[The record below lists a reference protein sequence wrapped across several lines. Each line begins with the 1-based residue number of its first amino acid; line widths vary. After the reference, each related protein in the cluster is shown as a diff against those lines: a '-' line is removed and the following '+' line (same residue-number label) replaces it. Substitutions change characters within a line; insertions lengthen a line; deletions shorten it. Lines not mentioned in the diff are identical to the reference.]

1 MADDGA
7 DLDSWLMYCGSMERN
22 EPIVFNFLKESGV
35 LPLTGLDDVT
45 HLIQL
50 AIAPVFLLNAVAS
63 IIGVLINRLS
73 RAVDRTRVL
82 DERLNQADHQHAER
96 NKHEREVLR
105 HRMRL
110 IYLALTCEVLCALF
124 VGLLIA
130 AGFVGA
136 IAGANFSSGIAG
148 LFVLAMAA
156 FIGGLT
162 VFLREIFLAVAST
175 RDSMR

>member
-1 MADDGA
+1 
-7 DLDSWLMYCGSMERN
+7 L
-22 EPIVFNFLKESGV
+22 F
-35 LPLTGLDDVT
+35 PLTNLTDVT

-73 RAVDRTRVL
+73 RAVDRIRVL
-82 DERLNQADHQHAER
+82 DDRLSR
-96 NKHEREVLR
+96 NDLNTAVGDGRELQVLR
-105 HRMRL
+105 RRLWL

-130 AGFVGA
+130 TGFVGA
-136 IAGANFSSGIAG
+136 VLGVGVSLGIAC
-148 LFVLAMAA
+148 LFVFAMAA
-156 FIGGLT
+156 FIVGLT

>member
-1 MADDGA
+1 M
-7 DLDSWLMYCGSMERN
+7 
-22 EPIVFNFLKESGV
+22 
-35 LPLTGLDDVT
+35 LPLANLTDVT

-82 DERLNQADHQHAER
+82 DERLSRTGLDTAEQDT
-96 NKHEREVLR
+96 RELQVLR
-105 HRMRL
+105 RRLWL

-124 VGLLIA
+124 VGMLIA

-136 IAGANFSSGIAG
+136 VLGANVSLGIAG
-148 LFVLAMAA
+148 LFVLAMTA
-156 FIGGLT
+156 FIAGLA
-162 VFLREIFLAVAST
+162 VFLREIFLAVANT
-175 RDSMR
+175 RGRMR

>member
-1 MADDGA
+1 M
-7 DLDSWLMYCGSMERN
+7 
-22 EPIVFNFLKESGV
+22 F
-35 LPLTGLDDVT
+35 PLTNLTDVT

-82 DERLNQADHQHAER
+82 DDRVSRAEPGDVKR
-96 NKHEREVLR
+96 DKMELQVLR
-105 HRMRL
+105 RRLWL

-136 IAGANFSSGIAG
+136 MFGVNASLGIAS

-156 FIGGLT
+156 FIIGLT
-162 VFLREIFLAVAST
+162 VFLREIFLAVVST
-175 RDSMR
+175 RDRML

>member
-1 MADDGA
+1 MFP
-7 DLDSWLMYCGSMERN
+7 L
-22 EPIVFNFLKESGV
+22 SG
-35 LPLTGLDDVT
+35 LTDVT

-82 DERLNQADHQHAER
+82 DERLNQVDRKDAER
-96 NKHEREVLR
+96 NKTEREVLR
-105 HRMRL
+105 NRMKL

-136 IAGANFSSGIAG
+136 IAGANFSLGIAA

-162 VFLREIFLAVAST
+162 VFLREIFLAVGST
-175 RDSMR
+175 QDNMR

>member
-1 MADDGA
+1 M
-7 DLDSWLMYCGSMERN
+7 
-22 EPIVFNFLKESGV
+22 
-35 LPLTGLDDVT
+35 LPLSNLTDVT

-73 RAVDRTRVL
+73 RAVDRIRTLDDRLSRVEL
-82 DERLNQADHQHAER
+82 KDRERV
-96 NKHEREVLR
+96 ERELQVLR
-105 HRMRL
+105 RRLWL
-110 IYLALTCEVLCALF
+110 IYTALVCEVLCALF

-136 IAGANFSSGIAG
+136 MLGAKVSLGIAS
-148 LFVLAMAA
+148 LFMFAMAA
-156 FIGGLT
+156 FIVGLT
-162 VFLREIFLAVAST
+162 VFLREIFLAVVST

>member
-1 MADDGA
+1 M
-7 DLDSWLMYCGSMERN
+7 
-22 EPIVFNFLKESGV
+22 
-35 LPLTGLDDVT
+35 LPLANLTDVT

-73 RAVDRTRVL
+73 RAVDRIRVL
-82 DERLNQADHQHAER
+82 DDRLSRAELNTAER
-96 NKHEREVLR
+96 DSGELQVLR
-105 HRMRL
+105 RRLWL
-110 IYLALTCEVLCALF
+110 IYLALTCEVLCGLF

-136 IAGANFSSGIAG
+136 VLGANLSLGIAC

-175 RDSMR
+175 RDRMR

>member
-1 MADDGA
+1 MFS
-7 DLDSWLMYCGSMERN
+7 L
-22 EPIVFNFLKESGV
+22 SG
-35 LPLTGLDDVT
+35 LTDVT

-82 DERLNQADHQHAER
+82 DARLHQTDGESA
-96 NKHEREVLR
+96 KQDQKEREVLR
-105 HRMRL
+105 YRLKL

-130 AGFVGA
+130 TGFVGA
-136 IAGANFSSGIAG
+136 AAGANFSLAIAG

-156 FIGGLT
+156 FISGLT
-162 VFLREIFLAVAST
+162 VFLREIFIAVAST

>member
-1 MADDGA
+1 LLSLA
-7 DLDSWLMYCGSMERN
+7 N
-22 EPIVFNFLKESGV
+22 
-35 LPLTGLDDVT
+35 LTDVT

-73 RAVDRTRVL
+73 RSVDRIRVL
-82 DERLNQADHQHAER
+82 DDRLSRTELNAAGRDGAELQ
-96 NKHEREVLR
+96 VLR
-105 HRMRL
+105 RRLWL

-124 VGLLIA
+124 VGMLIA

-136 IAGANFSSGIAG
+136 VLGVNVSAGIAG
-148 LFVLAMAA
+148 LFVSAMAA
-156 FIGGLT
+156 FIVGLA

-175 RDSMR
+175 RDRMR

>member
-1 MADDGA
+1 
-7 DLDSWLMYCGSMERN
+7 LLSL
-22 EPIVFNFLKESGV
+22 SG
-35 LPLTGLDDVT
+35 LTDVT

-82 DERLNQADHQHAER
+82 DERLGQKERMDVEQNQSER
-96 NKHEREVLR
+96 QVLR
-105 HRMRL
+105 RRLRL

-136 IAGANFSSGIAG
+136 ITGATFALGIAG
-148 LFVLAMAA
+148 LFVLAMMA

-175 RDSMR
+175 RNSMR

>member
-1 MADDGA
+1 
-7 DLDSWLMYCGSMERN
+7 LLSL
-22 EPIVFNFLKESGV
+22 SG
-35 LPLTGLDDVT
+35 LTDVT

-73 RAVDRTRVL
+73 RTVDRTRVL
-82 DERLNQADHQHAER
+82 DERLKQNDPKSAERDHAER
-96 NKHEREVLR
+96 LVLR
-105 HRMRL
+105 RRLRL

-130 AGFVGA
+130 GGFVGA
-136 IAGANFSSGIAG
+136 IAGANFSLGIAA
-148 LFVLAMAA
+148 LFVMAMMA

-162 VFLREIFLAVAST
+162 VFLREIFLAVAHT

>member
-1 MADDGA
+1 MFP
-7 DLDSWLMYCGSMERN
+7 L
-22 EPIVFNFLKESGV
+22 SG
-35 LPLTGLDDVT
+35 LNDVT

-63 IIGVLINRLS
+63 IIGVLINLLS
-73 RAVDRTRVL
+73 RAIDRNRVL
-82 DERLNQADHQHAER
+82 DERLNQTDRKGAER
-96 NKHEREVLR
+96 DESERQILR
-105 HRMRL
+105 RRLRL

-136 IAGANFSSGIAG
+136 IAGANFSLAIAA

-156 FIGGLT
+156 FIAGLT
-162 VFLREIFLAVAST
+162 VFLREIFLALAST
-175 RDSMR
+175 RESRR

>member
-1 MADDGA
+1 
-7 DLDSWLMYCGSMERN
+7 
-22 EPIVFNFLKESGV
+22 V
-35 LPLTGLDDVT
+35 LPLANLTDVT

-82 DERLNQADHQHAER
+82 DERLSKAGLDTAEQDR
-96 NKHEREVLR
+96 QELQVLR
-105 HRMRL
+105 RRLWL
-110 IYLALTCEVLCALF
+110 IYTALTCEVLCALF

-136 IAGANFSSGIAG
+136 VLGANVSLGIAG
-148 LFVLAMAA
+148 LFVLAMTA
-156 FIGGLT
+156 FIAGLA
-162 VFLREIFLAVAST
+162 VFLREIFLAVANT
-175 RDSMR
+175 RDRMR

>member
-1 MADDGA
+1 M
-7 DLDSWLMYCGSMERN
+7 
-22 EPIVFNFLKESGV
+22 
-35 LPLTGLDDVT
+35 LPLTGLNDVT

-73 RAVDRTRVL
+73 RAVDCTRVL
-82 DERLNQADHQHAER
+82 DERLQQTDHPPAER
-96 NKHEREVLR
+96 YKRERKVLR

-110 IYLALTCEVLCALF
+110 IYVALTCEVLCALF

-136 IAGANFSSGIAG
+136 IADANFALGIAG
-148 LFVLAMAA
+148 LFVLAMIA

-175 RDSMR
+175 RDSLR

>member
-1 MADDGA
+1 M
-7 DLDSWLMYCGSMERN
+7 
-22 EPIVFNFLKESGV
+22 F
-35 LPLTGLDDVT
+35 PLTNLTDVT

-73 RAVDRTRVL
+73 RAVDRIRVL
-82 DERLNQADHQHAER
+82 DDRLSR
-96 NKHEREVLR
+96 NDLNTAVGDGRELQVLR
-105 HRMRL
+105 RRLWL

-130 AGFVGA
+130 TGFVGA
-136 IAGANFSSGIAG
+136 VLGVGVSLGIAC
-148 LFVLAMAA
+148 LFVFAMAA
-156 FIGGLT
+156 FIVGLT

>member
-1 MADDGA
+1 MY
-7 DLDSWLMYCGSMERN
+7 LFSIKDSSL
-22 EPIVFNFLKESGV
+22 
-35 LPLTGLDDVT
+35 LPLSGLNDVT

-82 DERLNQADHQHAER
+82 DERLKQEDHKDVER
-96 NKHEREVLR
+96 NENERKVLR
-105 HRMRL
+105 HRMQL

-130 AGFVGA
+130 AGFLGA
-136 IAGANFSSGIAG
+136 ISGANFSLGIAG

-162 VFLREIFLAVAST
+162 VFLREIFLAVVST
-175 RDSMR
+175 RNSMR

>member
-1 MADDGA
+1 MC
-7 DLDSWLMYCGSMERN
+7 SGST
-22 EPIVFNFLKESGV
+22 EPDRTKRSQFVFGFLEELGV
-35 LPLTGLDDVT
+35 LPLTGLNDVT

-82 DERLNQADHQHAER
+82 DERLKQAEQQHAGR
-96 NKHEREVLR
+96 YTREREILR

-136 IAGANFSSGIAG
+136 IAGANFALGIAG
-148 LFVLAMAA
+148 LFVLAMGA

>member
-1 MADDGA
+1 
-7 DLDSWLMYCGSMERN
+7 L
-22 EPIVFNFLKESGV
+22 
-35 LPLTGLDDVT
+35 LPLPNLTDVT

-73 RAVDRTRVL
+73 RAVDRIRVL
-82 DERLNQADHQHAER
+82 DERLSRADPTTAER
-96 NKHEREVLR
+96 DRRELEVLR
-105 HRMRL
+105 RRLWL

-136 IAGANFSSGIAG
+136 VLGANVSLGIAG
-148 LFVLAMAA
+148 LFVFAMAA
-156 FIGGLT
+156 FIVGLT
-162 VFLREIFLAVAST
+162 VFLREIFLAVVST
-175 RDSMR
+175 RDRMR

>member
-1 MADDGA
+1 
-7 DLDSWLMYCGSMERN
+7 
-22 EPIVFNFLKESGV
+22 VF
-35 LPLTGLDDVT
+35 PLTNLTDVT

-73 RAVDRTRVL
+73 RAVDRIRVL
-82 DERLNQADHQHAER
+82 DERLSRAGPGTEARDEMELQ
-96 NKHEREVLR
+96 VLR
-105 HRMRL
+105 RRLWL

-136 IAGANFSSGIAG
+136 VLGANVSLGIAC
-148 LFVLAMAA
+148 LFVFAMAA
-156 FIGGLT
+156 FIVGLT
-162 VFLREIFLAVAST
+162 VFLREIFLAVVST
-175 RDSMR
+175 RDRMR

>member
-1 MADDGA
+1 VEAWSRTKPSI
-7 DLDSWLMYCGSMERN
+7 L
-22 EPIVFNFLKESGV
+22 NFLKESGV
-35 LPLTGLDDVT
+35 LPLSGLDDVT

-82 DERLNQADHQHAER
+82 DERLNQADHQNAER
-96 NKHEREVLR
+96 NKQEREVLR

-136 IAGANFSSGIAG
+136 IAGVNFALGIAG
-148 LFVLAMAA
+148 LFVLAMGA

-175 RDSMR
+175 RESMR

>member
-1 MADDGA
+1 M
-7 DLDSWLMYCGSMERN
+7 
-22 EPIVFNFLKESGV
+22 F
-35 LPLTGLDDVT
+35 PLTNLTDVT

-73 RAVDRTRVL
+73 RAVDRIRVL
-82 DERLNQADHQHAER
+82 DERLSRAGPGTEARDEMELQ
-96 NKHEREVLR
+96 VLR
-105 HRMRL
+105 RRLWL

-136 IAGANFSSGIAG
+136 VLGANVSLGIAC
-148 LFVLAMAA
+148 LFVFAMAA
-156 FIGGLT
+156 FIVGLT
-162 VFLREIFLAVAST
+162 VFLREIFLAVVST
-175 RDSMR
+175 RDRMR

>member
-1 MADDGA
+1 M
-7 DLDSWLMYCGSMERN
+7 LSL
-22 EPIVFNFLKESGV
+22 SG
-35 LPLTGLDDVT
+35 LSDVT

-82 DERLNQADHQHAER
+82 DERLNQKEGKNLER
-96 NKHEREVLR
+96 NESEREVLR
-105 HRMRL
+105 RRLRL

-136 IAGANFSSGIAG
+136 ITGANFSLGIAA
-148 LFVLAMAA
+148 LFVFAMAA

>member
-1 MADDGA
+1 M
-7 DLDSWLMYCGSMERN
+7 
-22 EPIVFNFLKESGV
+22 
-35 LPLTGLDDVT
+35 LPLSGIDDVT

-96 NKHEREVLR
+96 NRQEREVLR

-110 IYLALTCEVLCALF
+110 IFAVLSPSL
-124 VGLLIA
+124 
-130 AGFVGA
+130 
-136 IAGANFSSGIAG
+136 
-148 LFVLAMAA
+148 
-156 FIGGLT
+156 
-162 VFLREIFLAVAST
+162 
-175 RDSMR
+175 

>member
-1 MADDGA
+1 LLSLA
-7 DLDSWLMYCGSMERN
+7 N
-22 EPIVFNFLKESGV
+22 
-35 LPLTGLDDVT
+35 LTDVT

-73 RAVDRTRVL
+73 RSVDRIRVL
-82 DERLNQADHQHAER
+82 DDRLSRTELNTAGRDGAELQ
-96 NKHEREVLR
+96 VLR
-105 HRMRL
+105 RRLWL

-124 VGLLIA
+124 VGMLIA

-136 IAGANFSSGIAG
+136 VLGVNVSAGIAG
-148 LFVLAMAA
+148 LFVSAMAA
-156 FIGGLT
+156 FIVGLA

-175 RDSMR
+175 RDRMR

>member
-1 MADDGA
+1 M
-7 DLDSWLMYCGSMERN
+7 
-22 EPIVFNFLKESGV
+22 
-35 LPLTGLDDVT
+35 LPLSNLTDVT

-50 AIAPVFLLNAVAS
+50 AIAPVVLLNAVAS

-82 DERLNQADHQHAER
+82 DDRLRLNRAEPGGV
-96 NKHEREVLR
+96 ERDQLELLVLR
-105 HRMRL
+105 RRLWL

-136 IAGANFSSGIAG
+136 MLGVNTSRGIAS

-156 FIGGLT
+156 FIIGLT
-162 VFLREIFLAVAST
+162 VFLREIFLAVVST
-175 RDSMR
+175 RDRMR

>member
-1 MADDGA
+1 M
-7 DLDSWLMYCGSMERN
+7 
-22 EPIVFNFLKESGV
+22 
-35 LPLTGLDDVT
+35 LPLSNLTDVT

-73 RAVDRTRVL
+73 RAVDRIRVL
-82 DERLNQADHQHAER
+82 DERLSRAGPGTEARDEMELQ
-96 NKHEREVLR
+96 VLR
-105 HRMRL
+105 RRLWL

-136 IAGANFSSGIAG
+136 VLGANVSLGIAC
-148 LFVLAMAA
+148 LFVFAMAA
-156 FIGGLT
+156 FIVGLT
-162 VFLREIFLAVAST
+162 VFLRRYCGRQRAHGL
-175 RDSMR
+175 RR

>member
-1 MADDGA
+1 M
-7 DLDSWLMYCGSMERN
+7 
-22 EPIVFNFLKESGV
+22 
-35 LPLTGLDDVT
+35 LPLANLTDVT

-73 RAVDRTRVL
+73 RSVDRIRVL
-82 DERLNQADHQHAER
+82 DDRLSKSDPNTAER
-96 NKHEREVLR
+96 DRRELLVLR
-105 HRMRL
+105 RRLWL

-136 IAGANFSSGIAG
+136 VLGANVSLGIAG
-148 LFVLAMAA
+148 LFVFAMAA
-156 FIGGLT
+156 FIVGLT
-162 VFLREIFLAVAST
+162 VFLREIFLAVVST
-175 RDSMR
+175 RDRMR

>member
-1 MADDGA
+1 M
-7 DLDSWLMYCGSMERN
+7 
-22 EPIVFNFLKESGV
+22 F
-35 LPLTGLDDVT
+35 PLTNLTDVT

-73 RAVDRTRVL
+73 RAVDRIRVL
-82 DERLNQADHQHAER
+82 DERLSRAGPGTAARDEMELQ
-96 NKHEREVLR
+96 VLR
-105 HRMRL
+105 RRLWL

-136 IAGANFSSGIAG
+136 VLGANVSLGIAC
-148 LFVLAMAA
+148 LFVFAMAA
-156 FIGGLT
+156 FIVGLT
-162 VFLREIFLAVAST
+162 VFLREIFLAVVST
-175 RDSMR
+175 RDRMR